1 MNEKTKQH
9 WNDWSDEYYKSC
21 YRDSILDTI
30 QNDPSHAFPAET
42 FEMIKRVFPDLSG
55 KRVLVASSGDNV
67 AGFGFHLLGA
77 DVTSTDLSERQ
88 LENAAKLAT
97 ARGWNIKICLCRQH
111 DISGDRRQ

>member
-9 WNDWSDEYYKSC
+9 WNDWSDEYYKSF
-21 YRDSILDTI
+21 YHDSILDTI

-67 AGFGFHLLGA
+67 AVLVSIYSA
-77 DVTSTDLSERQ
+77 RTSHRPIYPKDNLRMLQNSQRQ
-88 LENAAKLAT
+88 GME
-97 ARGWNIKICLCRQH
+97 
-111 DISGDRRQ
+111 D